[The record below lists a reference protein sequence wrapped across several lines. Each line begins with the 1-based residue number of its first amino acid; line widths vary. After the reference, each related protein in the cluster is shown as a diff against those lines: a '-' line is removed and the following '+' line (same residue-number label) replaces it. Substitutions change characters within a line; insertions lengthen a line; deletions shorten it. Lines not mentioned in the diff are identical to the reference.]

1 MLDEYGTTISAL
13 RVSAVEYTMSVIENA
28 MRPPD
33 ARLDLVVGRVQ
44 AVKPTASGHLA
55 VTIATPRD
63 AQSPADTRVIEAD
76 LVVSNFAREPDYSR
90 VRQPLWRNLLAKGL
104 AVPHERTGRGVEV
117 DEHGT
122 LLGTGGEPIGPVLAV
137 GVLREGDEIVRNG
150 RTGAFAFNL
159 ATIKN
164 QSIAVAARAIE
175 FLDPQE
181 PMGLADTG
189 HSETDAANLG
199 TFGQADQTGF
209 EEAVVLEVKRMATR
223 ARSEREL
230 IGARLDVHIRSLGGA
245 HAAADPSRRERLVRA
260 AVNRA
265 AVERLTDVSVT
276 PRQLRRQ
283 LGLTGIEHPEG

>member
-1 MLDEYGTTISAL
+1 
-13 RVSAVEYTMSVIENA
+13 
-28 MRPPD
+28 
-33 ARLDLVVGRVQ
+33 
-44 AVKPTASGHLA
+44 
-55 VTIATPRD
+55 
-63 AQSPADTRVIEAD
+63 
-76 LVVSNFAREPDYSR
+76 
-90 VRQPLWRNLLAKGL
+90 LWRNLLAKGL

-122 LLGTGGEPIGPVLAV
+122 LLGREGEPIGPVFAV

-175 FLDPQE
+175 LLE
-181 PMGLADTG
+181 PLEPTEIADALSPEAAG
-189 HSETDAANLG
+189 ANLG

-230 IGARLDVHIRSLGGA
+230 LDARLGVHIRSLGGSK
-245 HAAADPSRRERLVRA
+245 AAATDPSRRERLVRA

>member
-1 MLDEYGTTISAL
+1 MARDHPKIAPEVIAERVAKAWEPHCPEIFARIPSADLRSMLDEYGTTISAL

-33 ARLDLVVGRVQ
+33 ARLALVVGRVQ
-44 AVKPTASGHLA
+44 AVKPTASGQLA
-55 VTIATPRD
+55 VTVATPRD
-63 AQSPADTRVIEAD
+63 AQNSADTRVIEAD
-76 LVVSNFAREPDYSR
+76 LVVSNFAREPDYRR

-122 LLGTGGEPIGPVLAV
+122 LLGNEGEPIGPVFAV

-175 FLDPQE
+175 LLDPQE
-181 PMGLADTG
+181 PAGLADCRALGGGRGESRHVRTSGPDRIRGGCCTG
-189 HSETDAANLG
+189 GETDGDASTQRAGTDRRAAG
-199 TFGQADQTGF
+199 RPHPVPG
-209 EEAVVLEVKRMATR
+209 RR
-223 ARSEREL
+223 
-230 IGARLDVHIRSLGGA
+230 
-245 HAAADPSRRERLVRA
+245 SRRGGPLSA
-260 AVNRA
+260 
-265 AVERLTDVSVT
+265 
-276 PRQLRRQ
+276 
-283 LGLTGIEHPEG
+283 